1 MSQPDAR
8 KRYREIAGVLVRYGF
23 DWLWASVGLGRL
35 LGIRDG
41 LHHDLAHSAKS
52 QPERVRMA
60 LEDLGTTAVKLGQVV
75 STRPDILPP
84 EYISEL
90 SKLQD
95 HVQTVPFEQIKAEVE
110 EEFAAPL
117 DQVFASFSEQ
127 PRAAASIA
135 QVHDAVLPDGT
146 PVVVKVRRPGVAD
159 QVEQDLAV
167 LGQVARLIT
176 THFGPQ
182 IQIDLGDLVDEF
194 GGTLR
199 EELDFTREA
208 HNAQRIAVQFADD
221 PSVHVPY
228 VFEELS
234 TRRVLTM
241 ERVEGIKVDDVKSL
255 EAAGI
260 DRSSL
265 ARQCAHIA
273 LVQVLEHGFFHADP
287 HPGNFFVEP
296 DGTVA
301 LIDYGMVGRISDKL
315 KSALLRLGLAV
326 SRQDTDMVVEEL
338 LNLGAAR
345 GPLDRDALAHDIRR
359 ILATYEGVN
368 IGEVSAD
375 KIFRELTATA
385 QKHSLQLPSELI
397 VLARVVA
404 MDEGLG
410 AKLDPDFNLVAFARP
425 YFERFWRQ
433 SHSLRATLERLR
445 SDAVGM
451 LDFASDLPKRA
462 AKLTGMLER
471 GEMKVNSRVEIDD
484 SLIKDF
490 HKTVN
495 RLSVSVLTAGLI
507 VGLSVLAQVF
517 RPEGVEP
524 VGFVVVK
531 ILLVVGVVAA
541 GWLTYGFWKS
551 SR

>member
-41 LHHDLAHSAKS
+41 LHQDPAHTAKC

-60 LEDLGTTAVKLGQVV
+60 IEDLGTTAVKLGQVV

-84 EYISEL
+84 EYIAEL

-95 HVQTVPFEQIKAEVE
+95 HVSTVPFDQIKAAVE
-110 EEFAAPL
+110 GEFDRPL
-117 DQVFASFSEQ
+117 DQVFGSFSEV

-135 QVHDAVLPDGT
+135 QVHDATLADGT
-146 PVVVKVRRPGVAD
+146 PVVVKVRRPGIAD

-167 LGQVARLIT
+167 LGQIARLIT
-176 THFGPQ
+176 AHFGHQ
-182 IQIDLGDLVDEF
+182 IQVDLGDLVDEF

-208 HNAQRIAVQFADD
+208 HNGQRIAEQFAGD
-221 PSVHVPY
+221 PCVHVPY

-234 TRRVLTM
+234 TRCVLTM
-241 ERVEGIKVDDVKSL
+241 ERVEGIKVDDLAAL

-260 DRSSL
+260 DRRML

-273 LVQVLEHGFFHADP
+273 LVQVLDHGFFHADP

-345 GPLDRDALAHDIRR
+345 GPVDRDALAHDIRR
-359 ILATYEGVN
+359 ILATYDGVN
-368 IGEVSAD
+368 IGDISAER
-375 KIFRELTATA
+375 IFRELTATA
-385 QKHSLQLPSELI
+385 QEHALQLPSELI
-397 VLARVVA
+397 MLARVVA

-410 AKLDPDFNLVAFARP
+410 AKLDPEFNLVEFAQP

-445 SDAVGM
+445 YDAVGM

-462 AKLTGMLER
+462 ARLTGMLER

-531 ILLVVGVVAA
+531 LLLVVGIVAA
-541 GWLTYGFWKS
+541 GWLAYGFWRS